1 MEVGGN
7 VKISV
12 TKKIL
17 PLNMMTLTERHIID
31 SYSKLFEGLNSST
44 KIELIEKLTK
54 SLKKEKKSKET
65 DFYKSFGAFESDKSA
80 KEMIKEIRESRKFRT
95 KDLNF

>member
-1 MEVGGN
+1 
-7 VKISV
+7 
-12 TKKIL
+12 
-17 PLNMMTLTERHIID
+17 MTITERRIID
-31 SYSKLFEGLNSST
+31 TYSKLFEGLNPLT

-65 DFYKSFGAFESDKSA
+65 EFLKSFGAFDSDKTA
-80 KEMIKEIRESRKFRT
+80 EELIKEIRESRIFRE

>member
-1 MEVGGN
+1 
-7 VKISV
+7 
-12 TKKIL
+12 
-17 PLNMMTLTERHIID
+17 MTTADRHIID
-31 SYSKLFEGLNSST
+31 TYSKLFEGLNSLT

-65 DFYKSFGAFESDKSA
+65 EFLKSFGAFDSDKSV
-80 KEMIKEIRESRKFRT
+80 EELIKEIHESRKFRD